1 MTKAPAWYSGSVNDS
16 WTLLREVLP
25 FVTGGVGLLAFA
37 VGLYIVLDWIGY
49 ADDKRYLS
57 LLLLGVLCLFSG
69 GAVLVNLAVTL

>member
-1 MTKAPAWYSGSVNDS
+1 
-16 WTLLREVLP
+16 VLP